1 MPDSSKIGTLFVTFQ
16 ITTTFE
22 VQLSHFLP
30 TTAAQH
36 QTFLKVQ
43 SVPNE
48 ANP

>member
-30 TTAAQH
+30 TATQH
-36 QTFLKVQ
+36 QTFPKVQ